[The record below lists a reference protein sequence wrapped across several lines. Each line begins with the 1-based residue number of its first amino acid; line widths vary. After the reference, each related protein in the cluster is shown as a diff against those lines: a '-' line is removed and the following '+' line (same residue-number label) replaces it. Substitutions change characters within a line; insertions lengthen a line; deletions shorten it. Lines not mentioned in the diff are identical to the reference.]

1 MASVGLNA
9 CADVDASLGII
20 NVDTKMASMGSSA
33 GANVDASL
41 EIVSGVDD
49 KSSLRRGWDGLAM
62 PAKDET
68 GRVCHSPISPILAR
82 ALQYFDE
89 MPDSKDSGGNA
100 EEYAE
105 DEESLA
111 EELQSACRCEPFRLP
126 RGACPSRISLPQ
138 HSPPH
143 LSHRPC
149 SARIAPCGPDRT
161 QTDGGGSRPGVAGG
175 DSNA

>member
-1 MASVGLNA
+1 MSDKNFNQKARRRTLLQFGDYQRGYEMASVGSNA
-9 CADVDASLGII
+9 CA
-20 NVDTKMASMGSSA
+20 NV
-33 GANVDASL
+33 
-41 EIVSGVDD
+41 
-49 KSSLRRGWDGLAM
+49 RGWDGLAM

-161 QTDGGGSRPGVAGG
+161 QTDGGGSRPGVAGAPGG
-175 DSNA
+175 DSSA